1 MNSPKHPS
9 KKPKKEIAELKEE
22 AVQHTDQFKD
32 INNAIEDALERMR
45 QHIEK
50 KVGKLEIEVLDM
62 KEKSENKEKVQTFKR
77 SDPTSMSEVDSISA
91 LPKDDG
97 GLRKSSDTSKK
108 DLHN

>member
-45 QHIEK
+45 
-50 KVGKLEIEVLDM
+50 
-62 KEKSENKEKVQTFKR
+62 
-77 SDPTSMSEVDSISA
+77 
-91 LPKDDG
+91 
-97 GLRKSSDTSKK
+97 
-108 DLHN
+108 